1 MRDGYFHKNGL
12 RAQVA
17 AARNGILL
25 DKHWLQ

>member
-1 MRDGYFHKNGL
+1 MRDMFHKNDL

>member
-1 MRDGYFHKNGL
+1 MRGDIFHKNGL